1 MENQEIIVGCDLGS
15 HKVIGIVGA
24 KEENEIRIIGLGEVE
39 SRGIERGLI
48 VNIEKAS
55 EAIKEALTRALS
67 MAEKE
72 KRKVMVSISGEHVEG
87 HVEKGFVIIQTP
99 DNEIRKEDVKKV
111 IEQAQSKL
119 LSGEREIIFVYPNQF
134 IVDDQA
140 GIKEPVG
147 MIGLKLEVE
156 AFILMAKKTVL
167 KTIEKCFKRA
177 GFEIE
182 GYISQPIA
190 SSFAVLDEEE
200 KNQGV
205 MSIDIGKGTTDI
217 AIWKD
222 GGIMYASSIKIGGD
236 FLINDLA
243 VGLRIPRS
251 KAEELIKNYNFASAR
266 LAEGREKKLIE
277 RTGGRPPVEV
287 DPEKYGEIMETRLVE
302 IFKFC
307 QMEGLRWGQ
316 LEKLT
321 AGIVLTGGYAALE
334 GIEELAEEVFNLPV
348 IKKGPIETGGITD
361 IVRHPAYS
369 ASVGI
374 LKIGLLEREKMKE
387 KKKRKN
393 WFKRIIDF
401 LEKI

>member
-15 HKVIGIVGA
+15 HKVVGIVGV
-24 KEENEIRIIGLGEVE
+24 KENGVIKVIGLGEE
-39 SRGIERGLI
+39 QSRGIERGLI

-55 EAIKEALTRALS
+55 EAIRESLTKALY
-67 MAEKE
+67 MADKE
-72 KRKVMVSISGEHVEG
+72 KKEVMVSISGEYIES
-87 HVEKGFVIIQTP
+87 HVEKGFVIVQTP
-99 DNEIRKEDVKKV
+99 DNEIRKEDVRKA

-134 IVDDQA
+134 IVDDQE

-147 MIGLKLEVE
+147 MIGFKLEVE
-156 AFILMAKKTVL
+156 VFILMARKTIL

-205 MSIDIGKGTTDI
+205 LTIDIGKGTTDI

-222 GGIMYASSIKIGGD
+222 GGIMYASSLKIGGD
-236 FLINDLA
+236 FLINDLS

-266 LAEGREKKLIE
+266 LAEGREKILVE

-287 DPEKYGEIMETRLVE
+287 EPEKYGEIIEMRLVE

-307 QMEGLRWGQ
+307 QLEGLRWGQ

-321 AGIVLTGGYAALE
+321 AGVVLTGGYASLE
-334 GIEELAEEVFNLPV
+334 GIEEIAEEVFNLPV
-348 IKKGPIETGGITD
+348 IKKGPIDMGGIAD

-369 ASVGI
+369 ASVGL
-374 LKIGLLEREKMKE
+374 LKIGAMEREKIE
-387 KKKRKN
+387 KKKGKS
-393 WFKRIIDF
+393 WFKKIIDF